1 MKHDRFGFNNFKS
14 FGEREQMFSD
24 KPMTLIYGANSI
36 GKSSFLHAQILREYL
51 SETGDINFSKSD
63 FAGDPLDLGGF
74 KNFIHGK
81 DESKSINY
89 VYEINNQ
96 NSISGILGEEYIQ
109 AQKYSDHPLI
119 NKSLQQWSSLGGT
132 EEIDDIVKDRLTNLR
147 AKEDVFL
154 MSAMDKRKLKYFRSL
169 YWHPASEKR
178 EEVILLL
185 ENKFYLY
192 NDKNL
197 KNLIDE
203 RKNILESVIIDTSTF
218 CDNVERVDGTDLD
231 EVDNLILYLMD
242 FSSHYLSLFS
252 QDSERANEDAIR
264 LWHTLHKFSLL
275 SQIKTITVKS
285 EHPFQEVK
293 KSTNNIFFSVDHQL
307 IFEAMLQRSGFYQV
321 VLTGAGKT
329 LLTNLALDYKELDA
343 DLPLTFAIPQT
354 IGVIPDL
361 LRFHSILDS
370 VVGGGS
376 FNSFCG
382 ATNVHNYLQ
391 LFLGSAINLLSK
403 NTSNTIQY
411 FGPLRFYPKK
421 SDLMTLESVA
431 EIESTEEDE
440 RNVKNDIKLHFWL
453 MKYISLQNKLRF
465 LPDKLKRAILIGLFW
480 PIGAMVILLNYDK
493 FAILRDASNKF
504 RKVQHRRSSKSALR
518 TEKIWNKLILS
529 KKLREEVN
537 HWLSDKDKLKTT
549 YKIESNEYDEK
560 SWLRK
565 TLFLKPN
572 RYTEI
577 RFLDQRTGVLVTP
590 REMGLGISQFLPILL
605 ASKTLTNAT
614 NFIEQPELHLHPTL
628 QCEVADEFIRS
639 MNTKNNKFYIETHSE
654 HLLLRVMKRLR
665 HSSEGLLKKGDELYL
680 TPNDV
685 CLLYVDNNGSFT
697 YLNELELNEDG
708 SLLDPWPNGFFE
720 EGLNER
726 FT

>member
-1 MKHDRFGFNNFKS
+1 
-14 FGEREQMFSD
+14 
-24 KPMTLIYGANSI
+24 
-36 GKSSFLHAQILREYL
+36 
-51 SETGDINFSKSD
+51 
-63 FAGDPLDLGGF
+63 
-74 KNFIHGK
+74 
-81 DESKSINY
+81 
-89 VYEINNQ
+89 
-96 NSISGILGEEYIQ
+96 
-109 AQKYSDHPLI
+109 
-119 NKSLQQWSSLGGT
+119 
-132 EEIDDIVKDRLTNLR
+132 
-147 AKEDVFL
+147 
-154 MSAMDKRKLKYFRSL
+154 
-169 YWHPASEKR
+169 
-178 EEVILLL
+178 
-185 ENKFYLY
+185 
-192 NDKNL
+192 
-197 KNLIDE
+197 
-203 RKNILESVIIDTSTF
+203 
-218 CDNVERVDGTDLD
+218 
-231 EVDNLILYLMD
+231 
-242 FSSHYLSLFS
+242 
-252 QDSERANEDAIR
+252 
-264 LWHTLHKFSLL
+264 
-275 SQIKTITVKS
+275 
-285 EHPFQEVK
+285 
-293 KSTNNIFFSVDHQL
+293 
-307 IFEAMLQRSGFYQV
+307 
-321 VLTGAGKT
+321 
-329 LLTNLALDYKELDA
+329 
-343 DLPLTFAIPQT
+343 
-354 IGVIPDL
+354 
-361 LRFHSILDS
+361 
-370 VVGGGS
+370 
-376 FNSFCG
+376 
-382 ATNVHNYLQ
+382 
-391 LFLGSAINLLSK
+391 
-403 NTSNTIQY
+403 
-411 FGPLRFYPKK
+411 
-421 SDLMTLESVA
+421 MTLESVA

-440 RNVKNDIKLHFWL
+440 WNVKNDIKSHFWL
-453 MKYISLQNKLRF
+453 MKLISLHNKLRF
-465 LPDKLKRAILIGLFW
+465 LPDKLRSTITRGLYW
-480 PIGAMVILLNYDK
+480 PIGMMGILLHHDK
-493 FAILRDASNKF
+493 FAIMRDASNKF

-518 TEKIWNKLILS
+518 TERIWNKLILS

-572 RYTEI
+572 RYKEI